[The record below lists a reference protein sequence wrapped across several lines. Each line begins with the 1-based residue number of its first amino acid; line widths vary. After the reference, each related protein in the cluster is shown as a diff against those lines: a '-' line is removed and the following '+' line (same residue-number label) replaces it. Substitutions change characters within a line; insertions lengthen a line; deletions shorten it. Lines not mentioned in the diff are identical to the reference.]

1 LKTLNFLYLKKQVNE
16 KLYLSLTAIASGNQI
31 EDETSPY
38 NKLHFM
44 GTEGVHINYN
54 DTKGAGDGLF
64 FKGNAFIQNGKN
76 KSGKEV
82 KAAMAT
88 AYLGY
93 RMLDRKLS
101 IGGGVDYLSG
111 NDASDSSADYIKY
124 DHSFDLLYGARF
136 PYYGGYINQII
147 INDKHLKGGGLVNSY
162 IKMKYKMSKKTS
174 LMATL
179 HNNRLATNV
188 VAVNDPGNEYYDKDL
203 GTNIDLELTSAIK
216 KDIQL
221 KIGGSYALPSD
232 SFTRMSNV
240 TDSNGEF
247 NSGDNYYMW
256 VMLTVKPTFF
266 KN

>member
-1 LKTLNFLYLKKQVNE
+1 
-16 KLYLSLTAIASGNQI
+16 
-31 EDETSPY
+31 
-38 NKLHFM
+38 M
-44 GTEGVHINYN
+44 GTEGIHINYN

-76 KSGKEV
+76 KTGKEV

-93 RMLDRKLS
+93 RALDKKLS

-111 NDASDSSADYIKY
+111 NDASDSSSDYNDY

-147 INDKHLKGGGLVNSY
+147 LNDKHLKGGGLVNSY
-162 IKMKYKMSKKTS
+162 IKMKYKVSKKTT
-174 LMATL
+174 LMAAL

-188 VAVNDPGNEYYDKDL
+188 MAVNDPANEYYDKDL

-221 KIGGSYALPSD
+221 KIGGSYAVPSD
-232 SFTRMSNV
+232 SFIRMSNV
-240 TDSNGEF
+240 QDSNGNF
-247 NSGDNYYMW
+247 DSGDNYYLW
-256 VMLTVKPTFF
+256 AMLTVKPTFF
-266 KN
+266 KSDK